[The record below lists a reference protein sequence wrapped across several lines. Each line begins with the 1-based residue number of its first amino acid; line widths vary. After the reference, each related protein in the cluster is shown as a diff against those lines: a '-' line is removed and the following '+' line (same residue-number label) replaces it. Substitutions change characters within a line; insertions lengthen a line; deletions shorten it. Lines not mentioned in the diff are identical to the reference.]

1 MVMQIARVL
10 YSQGF
15 GTRRECTALV
25 QRGDVAVDGRLV
37 KDADEDFP
45 EDQLRFTVQGKPW
58 EYHAKALV
66 LLHKPKGFECS
77 QKPKHHPSVLALL
90 PPPLRTR
97 GVQPVGRLDEDTTG
111 LLLLTDDGGLIH
123 RLTSPKHH
131 VHKVYDVGCKHPVT
145 DAQVSSLLAGVVL
158 DDDPRPVRAA
168 SAERS
173 GEHTVRMTLTEGK
186 YHQVKRMIAAV
197 GNRVEVLHR
206 TAFGTLALA
215 GTVAPGQ
222 WRWVS
227 AAERVALSAATAV
240 DPPAE
245 RG

>member
-1 MVMQIARVL
+1 MRP
-10 YSQGF
+10 
-15 GTRRECTALV
+15 
-25 QRGDVAVDGRLV
+25 
-37 KDADEDFP
+37 AD
-45 EDQLRFTVQGKPW
+45 
-58 EYHAKALV
+58 
-66 LLHKPKGFECS
+66 
-77 QKPKHHPSVLALL
+77 
-90 PPPLRTR
+90 PLRR
-97 GVQPVGRLDEDTTG
+97 AQGRTG
-111 LLLLTDDGGLIH
+111 
-123 RLTSPKHH
+123 
-131 VHKVYDVGCKHPVT
+131 
-145 DAQVSSLLAGVVL
+145 
-158 DDDPRPVRAA
+158 RAA